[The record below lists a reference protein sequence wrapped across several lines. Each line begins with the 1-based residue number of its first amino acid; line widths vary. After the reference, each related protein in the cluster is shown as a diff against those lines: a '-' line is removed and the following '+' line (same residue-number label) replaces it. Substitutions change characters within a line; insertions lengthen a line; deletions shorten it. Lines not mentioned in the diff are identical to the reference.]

1 MLKLGESFEV
11 LVLGVVAGNRHSRSI
26 WLAILYSASR
36 ERSITI
42 FVVSFVRRRSIK
54 YIFYLEWYS
63 AYFLCPLSPTVRQL
77 TCNEQIVGSNP
88 TGGSIQLWLKN
99 HSHHLPL
106 CVGEL
111 SLTLFDYTV
120 WIRLFHNIT
129 SFDKSDTRF
138 CIAFWFLLKKMI

>member
-11 LVLGVVAGNRHSRSI
+11 LILGVVVAGNRYHWRSI

-63 AYFLCPLSPTVRQL
+63 AYFFCPLSPMVRQL

-88 TGGSIQLWLKN
+88 TGGSIMR
-99 HSHHLPL
+99 H
-106 CVGEL
+106 
-111 SLTLFDYTV
+111 FY
-120 WIRLFHNIT
+120 
-129 SFDKSDTRF
+129 
-138 CIAFWFLLKKMI
+138 WFLLVANITFLCAWVSYRSRFLTIQSE